1 MSFSTKHHGDSV
13 SGALGKWCCWNKPG
27 LGDRG
32 ASLVV
37 RLVKNLPA
45 MRETWVHPWVGKI
58 PFRRERLP
66 TPVFWP
72 GDFHGLYISWGC
84 KESDMT
90 ARLSLKKGTV
100 TYLLQPQG
108 LGDWPI
114 RTGATVS
121 SLKSWAGLKWCAS
134 SPFRI
139 FSILSLQGQARAPPV
154 CSWLCWFSR
163 HERSSEKSVWWG
175 CYRSCIRRPLITWPN
190 SSRESPGW
198 TFWTEKGVGR
208 AGWGW
213 WH

>member
-84 KESDMT
+84 KVGHDCTTFTEERDSHLPPP
-90 ARLSLKKGTV
+90 APG
-100 TYLLQPQG
+100 
-108 LGDWPI
+108 I
-114 RTGATVS
+114 R
-121 SLKSWAGLKWCAS
+121 
-134 SPFRI
+134 
-139 FSILSLQGQARAPPV
+139 
-154 CSWLCWFSR
+154 
-163 HERSSEKSVWWG
+163 RSANKNRSNSVFSEKLS
-175 CYRSCIRRPLITWPN
+175 RSEVVCEFSFQDFFN
-190 SSRESPGW
+190 SEF
-198 TFWTEKGVGR
+198 TR
-208 AGWGW
+208 AGSGTTSLLLVMLILKT
-213 WH
+213 